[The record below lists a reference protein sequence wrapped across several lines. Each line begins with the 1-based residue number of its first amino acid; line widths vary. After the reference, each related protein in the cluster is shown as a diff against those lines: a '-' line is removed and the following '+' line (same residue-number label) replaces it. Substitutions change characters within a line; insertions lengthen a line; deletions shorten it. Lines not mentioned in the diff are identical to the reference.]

1 MLFPVLYYHYI
12 RLSFSFFYTK
22 VLIFCKKSIEM
33 VFSNSALVMEFTMK
47 SNSYDYEKI
56 FIYQDTLLDFFWK
69 KNEIME
75 KSLIQNISKSE

>member
-1 MLFPVLYYHYI
+1 
-12 RLSFSFFYTK
+12 
-22 VLIFCKKSIEM
+22 M

-56 FIYQDTLLDFFWK
+56 FIYQDTLLDFFRK